1 MRELRRAYYA
11 AISFMDHQ
19 VGRVL
24 SAIEEAGLADNTV
37 VMFVG
42 DHGFHVTFYLRFY
55 IIITID
61 HFQAGEHSMWNKY
74 TAFEIAHRAPM
85 MIHVPGLIDQ
95 VNEEHCFD
103 KYASG

>member
-24 SAIEEAGLADNTV
+24 GAIEEAGLADNTV

-42 DHGFHVTFYLRFY
+42 DHGFHVREGFKKVENF
-55 IIITID
+55 
-61 HFQAGEHSMWNKY
+61 
-74 TAFEIAHRAPM
+74 P
-85 MIHVPGLIDQ
+85 
-95 VNEEHCFD
+95 
-103 KYASG
+103 

>member
-24 SAIEEAGLADNTV
+24 GAIEEAGLADNTV

-42 DHGFHVTFYLRFY
+42 DHGLHVSGF
-55 IIITID
+55 III
-61 HFQAGEHSMWNKY
+61 
-74 TAFEIAHRAPM
+74 
-85 MIHVPGLIDQ
+85 VVL
-95 VNEEHCFD
+95 
-103 KYASG
+103 

>member
-1 MRELRRAYYA
+1 MKHLTHRRTQPFIVKDYTSFLLCQKRELRRAYYA

-42 DHGFHVTFYLRFY
+42 DHGLHVKVFMTVFNHYVY
-55 IIITID
+55 
-61 HFQAGEHSMWNKY
+61 H
-74 TAFEIAHRAPM
+74 
-85 MIHVPGLIDQ
+85 
-95 VNEEHCFD
+95 
-103 KYASG
+103 